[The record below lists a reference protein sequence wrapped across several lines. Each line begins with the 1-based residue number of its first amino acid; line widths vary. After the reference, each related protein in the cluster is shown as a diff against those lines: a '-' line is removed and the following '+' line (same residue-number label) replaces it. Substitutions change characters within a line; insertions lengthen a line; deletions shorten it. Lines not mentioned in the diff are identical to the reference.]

1 MKLNSSKMKKDY
13 SRRDFIKHNSLAGL
27 GLISMGSI
35 AGCAVSKS
43 GSSSL
48 ASKNEKI
55 TRIGNLT
62 PEQLREKYRA
72 ALFDRFIPNMD
83 KLVIDHEYGGF
94 MCNVNIAT
102 QKLLNGGKRAWYEGR
117 GIWAYSFL
125 YNNFGKDPKFL
136 EVARKS
142 KDFIMKHQPKDNSFW
157 IGAFTREGAPVG
169 GPGDIYGSLFV
180 AEGLTEFS
188 KATGDRQYLEQAKK
202 ITLSALARY
211 DSPDYSHEKL
221 IGPRINGHWMI
232 FLRSATQF
240 LELQSD
246 PDIQKLADRCLDAIM
261 KHHLNPDF
269 GLINENLNHDFSRT
283 PEQAQFSY
291 TGHGIETL
299 WMVMA
304 EAVRRKDAAL
314 FNTAAKAFKH
324 NVTVAK
330 DNVYGGY
337 FRSLDHIDNNT
348 WTVNKVRWLQEEVL
362 NGSLLLAEH
371 TGDQWA
377 LDCFAETD
385 AYTTEKFHRPEYAF
399 VIDSGDRKVDKHS
412 QVRAENYHHP
422 RELMLTLLALDRI
435 ISRGHKPS
443 GIFG

>member
-1 MKLNSSKMKKDY
+1 MMKKDY
-13 SRRDFIKHNSLAGL
+13 SRRDFIKQNSLAGL

-35 AGCAVSKS
+35 AGCAVSKT
-43 GSSSL
+43 GT
-48 ASKNEKI
+48 AGIGAKAQKI
-55 TRIGNLT
+55 TQVGNFTL
-62 PEQLREKYRA
+62 EQLREKYKES
-72 ALFDRFIPNMD
+72 LYGRFIPNME
-83 KLVIDHEYGGF
+83 KLVIDHQYGGF

-102 QKLLNGGKRAWYEGR
+102 HTLLNGNKRAWYEGR

-157 IGAFTREGAPVG
+157 IGSFTREGAPVG

-180 AEGLTEFS
+180 AEGLAEFS
-188 KATGDRQYLEQAKK
+188 KATGDKQYLEQAKK

-211 DSPDYSHEKL
+211 DSPDYTHGNLK
-221 IGPRINGHWMI
+221 GPRINGHWMI

-240 LELQSD
+240 LELQAD
-246 PDIQKLADRCLDAIM
+246 ADIQMLADRCLDAIM

-269 GLINENLNHDFSRT
+269 GLINENLNHDLSRT

-304 EAVRRKDAAL
+304 EAIRRKDAAL
-314 FNTAAKAFKH
+314 FKTAGDAFKH
-324 NVTVAK
+324 HVTVAK

-348 WTVNKVRWLQEEVL
+348 WTVDKVRWLQEEVMI
-362 NGSLLLAEH
+362 GSLMLLEH

-377 LDCFAETD
+377 LNTFAETD
-385 AYTTEKFHRPEYAF
+385 AYHREKFTRPEYAF

-412 QVRAENYHHP
+412 QTRAENYHHP
-422 RELMLTLLALDRI
+422 RQLMLTLLAIDRI
-435 ISRGHKPS
+435 IGRGGKPS
-443 GIFG
+443 GLFG